1 MILQEVKMKKLSILL
16 KLLFIINLV
25 FLNNIVLASS
35 EMNSTTFE
43 KAKKAI
49 VTIDTRI
56 AVSAYEDTSS
66 WTGTGFINDKQ
77 NGYINY

>member
-1 MILQEVKMKKLSILL
+1 MILQEVRMKKLLILI
-16 KLLFIINLV
+16 KFLFIINLV

-35 EMNSTTFE
+35 ETNTAIFE

-56 AVSAYEDTSS
+56 AVSAYDDTRS
-66 WTGTGFINDKQ
+66 
-77 NGYINY
+77 